1 MKYKTKKLIENI
13 LLPFVIFFALTTF
26 SFSLIMIFLT
36 LEFYEGDLRVYGL
49 NYLGNYLLNLYACGL
64 LTTPYFIFWLSFIL
78 ISNLKKTL
86 KWRIGTFLML
96 SFLIKLFF
104 DTFLQFFK
112 IFGNIPSYAIAHL
125 VNHTQL
131 IFIAI
136 IIYYKINERKQ
147 EKKIYEFLNNIDTFK
162 ETNDL
167 ILFNNNENAT
177 KSNSFTIFEF
187 KNKQIFFN
195 FNEQIDNISKQ
206 LKTLLTLENI
216 KSKIYLNSKKIENNI
231 LQIDLSVIFKAKKL
245 KLQFDFEIYIT
256 KNKIVISN
264 EMKTKN
270 NLLLENL
277 SSPIDSLVEYSF

>member
-26 SFSLIMIFLT
+26 LFSLIMIFLT

-49 NYLGNYLLNLYACGL
+49 NYLVNYLLNLYACGL
-64 LTTPYFIFWLSFIL
+64 LTTPYFIFGLSFIL
-78 ISNLKKTL
+78 ISNLKKSL

-177 KSNSFTIFEF
+177 KSNPFTIFEF

-206 LKTLLTLENI
+206 LKTLLALENI